1 MKQRKSLTHTLNDLV
16 KAGVLSS
23 EQSEDIAHAPR
34 WSYTPRELLSYLA
47 ALIITVGVIRTV
59 AAALV
64 DVSETAIATL
74 LYLLAFVTGAVSVR
88 LRGKSDIQSRVSEI
102 LEIATTLSAAI
113 ATGIVCNVADLE
125 MKWSV
130 AVIALVAIGWGLFR
144 SNKSEIVGAILI
156 SAGVPTFIVS
166 FAAGLDENNGRL
178 LGLLMVVGGSL
189 LIFQG
194 TRVMGFAFAPRAAGS
209 LYVLIGAMTLGSDF
223 GGVGRAIP
231 LVIGAVLF
239 GVGIQRLA
247 PEMLLAG
254 AFCVLAGLLS
264 IVFET
269 IDNDIAQGLAIVASG
284 LVVLVVLGAQ
294 MKRTVSRS
302 RTETPAA

>member
-16 KAGVLSS
+16 EAGVLSS
-23 EQSEDIAHAPR
+23 AQSEDIAHAPR

>member
-74 LYLLAFVTGAVSVR
+74 LYILAFVTGAVSVR

-130 AVIALVAIGWGLFR
+130 AVIALVTIGWGLFR

>member
-156 SAGVPTFIVS
+156 SAGVPTFVVS

-239 GVGIQRLA
+239 AVGIQRLA
-247 PEMLLAG
+247 PELLLAG

-269 IDNDIAQGLAIVASG
+269 IEDDVVQGLAIVASG

>member
-1 MKQRKSLTHTLNDLV
+1 V

-156 SAGVPTFIVS
+156 SAGVPTFVVS

>member
-1 MKQRKSLTHTLNDLV
+1 MKQRVSLSETLNNHV
-16 KAGVLSS
+16 SSGVLTE
-23 EQSEDIAHAPR
+23 EQALHILHAPR

-64 DVSETAIATL
+64 DVSKTAIAAL
-74 LYLLAFVTGAVSVR
+74 LYLLAFVTGVVSVR

-130 AVIALVAIGWGLFR
+130 AAIALVAIGWGLFR

-223 GGVGRAIP
+223 GGAGRAIP

-284 LVVLVVLGAQ
+284 LVVLAVLGAQ
-294 MKRTVSRS
+294 MKRAVSQS
-302 RTETPAA
+302 KTETPSV

>member
-194 TRVMGFAFAPRAAGS
+194 TRVMGFSFAPRAAGS
-209 LYVLIGAMTLGSDF
+209 LYVLIGAMVLGSDF
-223 GGVGRAIP
+223 GGAGRAIP
-231 LVIGAVLF
+231 LLIGMALF
-239 GVGIQRLA
+239 AVGIQRLA
-247 PEMLLAG
+247 PELLLAG

-269 IDNDIAQGLAIVASG
+269 IEDDVVQGLAIVASG
-284 LVVLVVLGAQ
+284 LVVLGVLGVQ
-294 MKRTVSRS
+294 MRRAVSQS
-302 RTETPAA
+302 KTETPTA

>member
-1 MKQRKSLTHTLNDLV
+1 MKQRKSLVKTLNDLV
-16 KAGVLSS
+16 ESGVLSTD
-23 EQSEDIAHAPR
+23 QSEEILHAPR

-130 AVIALVAIGWGLFR
+130 AVIALVAIGWGLLR

-223 GGVGRAIP
+223 GGAGRAIP

-269 IDNDIAQGLAIVASG
+269 IDNDVAQGLAIVASG

-294 MKRTVSRS
+294 MKRAVSQS
-302 RTETPAA
+302 KTETPSV

>member
-1 MKQRKSLTHTLNDLV
+1 MKQRKSLANTLNDLIES
-16 KAGVLSS
+16 GVLSTK
-23 EQSEDIAHAPR
+23 QSEEILHAPR

-47 ALIITVGVIRTV
+47 ALIIAVGVIRTV

-74 LYLLAFVTGAVSVR
+74 LYLLALVTGAVSVR

-130 AVIALVAIGWGLFR
+130 AVIALVAIGWGLYR

-178 LGLLMVVGGSL
+178 LGLLMVIGGSL

-223 GGVGRAIP
+223 GAAGRAIP

-294 MKRTVSRS
+294 MKRAVSRS
-302 RTETPAA
+302 KTDAPTV

>member
-16 KAGVLSS
+16 EAGVLSS
-23 EQSEDIAHAPR
+23 AQSEEIAHAPR

-47 ALIITVGVIRTV
+47 ALIITVGIIRTV

-64 DVSETAIATL
+64 DVSETAIAAL

-156 SAGVPTFIVS
+156 SAGVPTFVVS

>member
-16 KAGVLSS
+16 EAGVLSS
-23 EQSEDIAHAPR
+23 EQSEDITNAPR
-34 WSYTPRELLSYLA
+34 LAYTPRELLSYLA

-59 AAALV
+59 AGALT

-74 LYLLAFVTGAVSVR
+74 LYLLAVVTAAAAFR
-88 LRGKSDIQSRVSEI
+88 LSGRSDTQSRVSEV
-102 LEIATTLSAAI
+102 LEIASTLSAAI
-113 ATGIVCNVADLE
+113 ATGIVCNLLDFE

-130 AVIALVAIGWGLFR
+130 AIVALVAIGWGLFR
-144 SNKSEIVGAILI
+144 ASDSEIVGAILM
-156 SAGVPTFIVS
+156 SAGMPVFIVA
-166 FAAGLDENNGRL
+166 FAAGLDEDNSQL
-178 LGLLMVVGGSL
+178 MGLFMIVGGGL

-194 TRVMGFAFAPRAAGS
+194 TRVMGFSFAPRAAGS
-209 LYVLIGAMTLGSDF
+209 LYVLIGAMVLGSDF

-231 LVIGAVLF
+231 LLIGMALFAV
-239 GVGIQRLA
+239 GTQRLA

-269 IDNDIAQGLAIVASG
+269 IDDDVVQGLAIVASG
-284 LVVLVVLGAQ
+284 LVVLAVLGVQ
-294 MKRTVSRS
+294 MRRAVSQS
-302 RTETPAA
+302 KTETPTA

>member
-74 LYLLAFVTGAVSVR
+74 LYFLAFVTGAVSVR

-156 SAGVPTFIVS
+156 SAGVPTFVVS

>member
-47 ALIITVGVIRTV
+47 ALIITVGVVRTV

-239 GVGIQRLA
+239 GLGIQRLA

-294 MKRTVSRS
+294 MKRAVSRS
-302 RTETPAA
+302 KTDAPTA

>member
-1 MKQRKSLTHTLNDLV
+1 V

-284 LVVLVVLGAQ
+284 LVVLAVLGAQ
-294 MKRTVSRS
+294 MKRAVSRS
-302 RTETPAA
+302 KTDAPTA

>member
-269 IDNDIAQGLAIVASG
+269 IDNDLAQGLAIVASG

>member
-74 LYLLAFVTGAVSVR
+74 LYILAFVTGAVSVR

-130 AVIALVAIGWGLFR
+130 AVIALVTIGWGLFR

-269 IDNDIAQGLAIVASG
+269 IDNDIAQGFAIVASG

>member
-16 KAGVLSS
+16 EAGVLSS
-23 EQSEDIAHAPR
+23 AQSEDIAHAPR

-156 SAGVPTFIVS
+156 SAGVPTFVVS

>member
-156 SAGVPTFIVS
+156 SAGVPTFVVS

-239 GVGIQRLA
+239 AVGIQRLA
-247 PEMLLAG
+247 PELLLAG

>member
-156 SAGVPTFIVS
+156 SAGVPIFIVS

>member
-16 KAGVLSS
+16 EAGVLSS
-23 EQSEDIAHAPR
+23 AQSEDIAHAPR
-34 WSYTPRELLSYLA
+34 WPYTPRELLSYLA

>member
-16 KAGVLSS
+16 EAGVLSS
-23 EQSEDIAHAPR
+23 AQSEDIAHAPR
-34 WSYTPRELLSYLA
+34 WPYTPRELLSYLA

-156 SAGVPTFIVS
+156 SAGVPTFVVS

-284 LVVLVVLGAQ
+284 LVVLGVLGVQ
-294 MKRTVSRS
+294 MRRAVSQS
-302 RTETPAA
+302 KTETPTA